1 MPGKAVGQVTF
12 GRAESRWT
20 LPSSAGRT
28 DRAEEATFVLGQRM
42 RPVKCYLIRLRKAG
56 FER

>member
-20 LPSSAGRT
+20 LPSSAGST
-28 DRAEEATFVLGQRM
+28 DHAEEATFVLGQRM
-42 RPVKCYLIRLRKAG
+42 RPVTSYIIQVRKAG